1 LERDHLEDLVVEGRI
16 ILKLIF
22 KKWDGEACNG
32 LLWIRVGT
40 MWQALANMH
49 LQLPDEYLLTSK
61 EEMCSMDLTLA
72 GPCIIIQF
80 K

>member
-1 LERDHLEDLVVEGRI
+1 LERDHLEDLVIEGWI

-22 KKWDGEACNG
+22 KKWDWKACNG

-49 LQLPDEYLLTSK
+49 VQVPVDYLLTS
-61 EEMCSMDLTLA
+61 
-72 GPCIIIQF
+72 
-80 K
+80 